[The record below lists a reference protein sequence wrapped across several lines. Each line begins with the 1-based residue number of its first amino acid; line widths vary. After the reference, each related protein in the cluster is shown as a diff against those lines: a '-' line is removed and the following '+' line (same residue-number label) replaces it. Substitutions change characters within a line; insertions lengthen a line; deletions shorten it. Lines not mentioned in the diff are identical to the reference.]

1 MEGAEGEDLRGY
13 LLERLPEYMVP
24 RAYVLLEQIPLT
36 AEGKVD
42 IKALLAPKEGS
53 IGIRRYEMPEGEIE
67 TAVAGIWA
75 DVLRVERIG
84 RHDDFFELGG
94 RSLRAVQV
102 AARVRQVLDI
112 DLTIRDIFEH
122 PTLSSLAEQ
131 IINLK
136 LSTFKSDDLVQLLK
150 EVKSQPGNVSTN
162 AQLGKS

>member
-1 MEGAEGEDLRGY
+1 
-13 LLERLPEYMVP
+13 
-24 RAYVLLEQIPLT
+24 
-36 AEGKVD
+36 
-42 IKALLAPKEGS
+42 
-53 IGIRRYEMPEGEIE
+53 
-67 TAVAGIWA
+67 
-75 DVLRVERIG
+75 
-84 RHDDFFELGG
+84 
-94 RSLRAVQV
+94 
-102 AARVRQVLDI
+102 VRQVLDI